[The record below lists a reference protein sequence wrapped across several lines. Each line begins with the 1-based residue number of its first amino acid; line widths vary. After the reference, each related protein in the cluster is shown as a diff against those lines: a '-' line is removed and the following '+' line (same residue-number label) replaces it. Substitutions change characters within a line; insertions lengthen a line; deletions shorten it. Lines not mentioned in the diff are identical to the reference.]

1 MAGRKKENE
10 QVYTKRIDDVK
21 KRTVYIKKKIEDL
34 YTIYAVKDDVVMHEL
49 KDLKNFIDGCIV
61 GMHYTVK
68 EASKND
74 RVNGRRLKS

>member
-1 MAGRKKENE
+1 MAGRKKENDK
-10 QVYTKRIDDVK
+10 VYAKRIDDVK
-21 KRTVYIKKKIEDL
+21 KRTIYIKKKIEDL
-34 YTIYAVKDDVVMHEL
+34 YTVYAVKDDVVINEL
-49 KDLKNFIDGCIV
+49 KDLKKFIDGCII